1 MKYRV
6 TMIERRGGAE
16 HRIQQEC
23 IAQDRADVIAWY
35 GLNEPDIVSYRIEE
49 VK

>member
-1 MKYRV
+1 MRYRV
-6 TMIERRGGAE
+6 TMVELRNGRE

-23 IAQDRADVIAWY
+23 IAQDRAQVIAWY